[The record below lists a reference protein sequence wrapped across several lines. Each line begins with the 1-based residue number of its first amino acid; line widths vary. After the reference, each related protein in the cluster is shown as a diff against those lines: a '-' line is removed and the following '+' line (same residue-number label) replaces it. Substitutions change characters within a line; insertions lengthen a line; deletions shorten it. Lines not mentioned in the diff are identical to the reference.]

1 MMSKCGVNEV
11 KIKIKEV
18 AKIAGVSPATV
29 SRAINNSDYVKKET
43 KDKINAAIKELKN
56 ENKFLKNE
64 NETYMGTIA
73 IIIPDIGNEF
83 FSKIISGIEKICF
96 EKSYLPII
104 FNSRENEDIED
115 LILKRLKKIN
125 LSGII
130 LTPVS
135 DRKESYSNYLN
146 LIEELDVPKV
156 LLDRDFEF
164 GNFEGVFID
173 NIFGASEATQ
183 NFIDNGHK
191 NIAIIGGPQTSK
203 PGRERYIGFEK
214 TMRSNNLKINSN
226 FIKFGEFNFENGYNS
241 TLQLLNLNPPPSAI
255 FISNNTILYG
265 AMKAIKEKELVI
277 GRDISIISF
286 DEIQANSLAQYTISS
301 IGGNYEKMGEIAIEM
316 LIGRIT
322 NDVKINYSSRKII
335 LKPELILRGSEKI
348 KKMEAN

>member
-1 MMSKCGVNEV
+1 M

-29 SRAINNSDYVKKET
+29 SRALNNSDYVKKET
-43 KDKINAAIKELKN
+43 RDKITDAIKSLKN
-56 ENKFLKNE
+56 G
-64 NETYMGTIA
+64 NETYTGTIA

-83 FSKIISGIEKICF
+83 FSKIIAGIEKICF
-96 EKSYLPII
+96 NKSYLPII
-104 FNSRENEDIED
+104 FNSRESEDIED
-115 LILKRLKKIN
+115 LILKRLKKISV
-125 LSGII
+125 SGII

-135 DRKESYSNYLN
+135 DRKESYSNYFK

-173 NIFGASEATQ
+173 NILGASEAIQ

-191 NIAIIGGPQTSK
+191 NIGIIGGPQTSK

-214 TMRSNNLKINSN
+214 TMKLNNLEINPD
-226 FIKFGEFNFENGYNS
+226 FVKFGEFNFENGYTS
-241 TLQLLNLNPPPSAI
+241 TLELLNLDSPPSAI

-265 AMKAIKEKELVI
+265 AMKAIKEKELTI
-277 GRDISIISF
+277 GKDISIISF

-301 IGGNYEKMGEIAIEM
+301 VGGNYEKMGEMAIQM
-316 LIGRIT
+316 LIDRINNNYT
-322 NDVKINYSSRKII
+322 LNYSSRKII

-348 KKMEAN
+348 KKDGGLSR